1 VLLGAASAPEKA
13 QADEPDGITLDQ
25 LIAMVGVA
33 ASPGAPPGLAEQLH
47 ALTRQLAD
55 ESNAPAEVQALGR
68 ALNAILAG
76 DRAPDLAGLPPDVAA
91 KVKGMIAGL

>member
-1 VLLGAASAPEKA
+1 VRLQAAPTLLPGLDATDTIIVGEVLRVLLGAASAPEKA

-25 LIAMVGVA
+25 LI
-33 ASPGAPPGLAEQLH
+33 
-47 ALTRQLAD
+47 
-55 ESNAPAEVQALGR
+55 
-68 ALNAILAG
+68 AILAG